1 MGAKGD
7 KPKYK
12 VFHGFSKT
20 STAIPLKDLPEM
32 IPEDGSRIFGL
43 EIWVG
48 NRRTER
54 GFMECR
60 KSKNRIYA
68 ITTFS
73 DTDATG
79 AYLEGSSAFSSVRSG
94 NITMLVMSDNRLNS
108 PFYLLKIQKL
118 LQYKNGGTQKH
129 IF

>member
-1 MGAKGD
+1 MRTKGD
-7 KPKYK
+7 KPKYI

-20 STAIPLKDLPEM
+20 SAEIPLKDLPEM
-32 IPEDGSRIFGL
+32 IPEDDSIVLGL

-48 NRRTER
+48 NMRTGR

-108 PFYLLKIQKL
+108 PFYLSQMSKL
-118 LQYKNGGTQKH
+118 LQYKKGGTQKH